1 MWTPTFVL
9 SPKDVVV
16 LNVSGEKAEWGVS
29 FFRLISK
36 LRSSRVLV
44 NSHILHRVH
53 HPIIW

>member
-9 SPKDVVV
+9 SPKDVAV

-29 FFRLISK
+29 FFRLTSK
-36 LRSSRVLV
+36 LRSLRVLV